1 MTTASFYFQSAVIAG
16 WGQHFLQ
23 VVLNRSAKSSPRRQ
37 SRRLQKD
44 RKSLRRMK
52 RLLVMK
58 QQHLHSALEKH
69 LSSEKCTKSLEKGS
83 LLDLAKIA
91 YKSALEEGVGTIP
104 TLQPVPGSER
114 RADCCNKEGWAL
126 KSTKKAYRFNEKQKA
141 YLDAKFS
148 IGQTSGRKVDGE
160 VVAREMRRALGP
172 DGARLFNVAEFLSP
186 QQIASYFSRLAAKV
200 RKQLPD
206 DCDVQASEEE
216 INFTLA
222 RNLAL
227 ETISLQHPIVFDQF
241 DICTMV
247 KNDTLKKLKL
257 GMLQSICQ
265 NLELNVPVPAIR
277 RKAPYLALLGE
288 AVSQCSCQI
297 CQ

>member
-1 MTTASFYFQSAVIAG
+1 MAFLPLTFAPVGLCRTEFSLQNRLKNLPQFNNVFFKESFDDHSIILFSECSCRWMGLTFSAG
-16 WGQHFLQ
+16 GF
-23 VVLNRSAKSSPRRQ
+23 
-37 SRRLQKD
+37 
-44 RKSLRRMK
+44 KSLSK
-52 RLLVMK
+52 K
-58 QQHLHSALEKH
+58 QPTQTESETTERPDSALEKH

-91 YKSALEEGVGTIP
+91 YKSALEEGVGTIA

-160 VVAREMRRALGP
+160 GVAREMRRALAP

-200 RKQLPD
+200 RKQLPH

-247 KNDTLKKLKL
+247 KTDT
-257 GMLQSICQ
+257 
-265 NLELNVPVPAIR
+265 
-277 RKAPYLALLGE
+277 
-288 AVSQCSCQI
+288 
-297 CQ
+297 

>member
-1 MTTASFYFQSAVIAG
+1 MRVFQR
-16 WGQHFLQ
+16 HY
-23 VVLNRSAKSSPRRQ
+23 R
-37 SRRLQKD
+37 
-44 RKSLRRMK
+44 
-52 RLLVMK
+52 
-58 QQHLHSALEKH
+58 LEKH
-69 LSSEKCTKSLEKGS
+69 LSSEKCTKSSEKRS

-91 YKSALEEGVGTIP
+91 YKSALEEGVGTVP
-104 TLQPVPGSER
+104 TLQAVPGSER
-114 RADCCNKEGWAL
+114 RTDCCNKEGWAL
-126 KSTKKAYRFNEKQKA
+126 KSTKKAYRFSEKQKA
-141 YLDAKFS
+141 YLDAKFN
-148 IGQTSGRKVDGE
+148 IGQTSGRKLDGE
-160 VVAREMRRALGP
+160 VVAREMRRAQGP

-186 QQIASYFSRLAAKV
+186 QQISSYFSRLSAKV

-216 INFTLA
+216 INFTMA

-227 ETISLQHPIVFDQF
+227 ETISLQHPIVFDKF

-288 AVSQCSCQI
+288 AVSQCTCQI
-297 CQ
+297 RQ